1 MALDSEE
8 KIIKDGGTEKKGFSV
23 TFTNGT
29 LEQLEELK
37 EFFKKADK
45 LEVIKLG
52 ISVLQQAKE
61 AKEAQD
67 KKMES
72 K

>member
-1 MALDSEE
+1 MGINSEE
-8 KIIKDGGTEKKGFSV
+8 KIIKEGNDEKKGFLV

-37 EFFKKADK
+37 QFFKTEDK

-52 ISVLQQAKE
+52 ISVLQKAKE
-61 AKEAQD
+61 TQE
-67 KKMES
+67 KKP
-72 K
+72 

>member
-1 MALDSEE
+1 MGVEQEE
-8 KIIKDGGTEKKGFSV
+8 KMIHDGESEKRGFSV

-37 EFFKKADK
+37 TFFGKEDK

-52 ISVLQQAKE
+52 ISILQQAKE
-61 AKEAQD
+61 SREKIEAE
-67 KKMES
+67 KK
-72 K
+72 